1 MESADGYLK
10 LHVEE
15 TTGSDSMWT
24 KRFSPP
30 PFSPGCFGLS
40 GVRER
45 VALLRGTLVVRSRP
59 RAASPSDGPGSL
71 VEDELNFAGRIGV
84 NRPGTAIW
92 IELPID
98 TTAARVDENDGFSVP
113 DEGSGDQQ
121 RLVRKAQR
129 S

>member
-1 MESADGYLK
+1 MSKDDG
-10 LHVEE
+10 VGFDVDEAF
-15 TTGSDSMWT
+15 S
-24 KRFSPP
+24 SPP
-30 PFSPGCFGLS
+30 PS
-40 GVRER
+40 GMLWAVRR
-45 VALLRGTLVVRSRP
+45 ARAGGPLGGTLVVRSRP